1 MLPAAPC
8 CPGIRAPW
16 GPPVLLGLICFSHSG
31 QSAVPVLDAMTP
43 LVEAERDVK
52 WEARLVWQV
61 LPFKKEGAVAG
72 EGSCD
77 GLISAALI
85 GAMRWVVIT
94 WAGENPQLP
103 RAFFQFLSLL
113 TSQP

>member
-1 MLPAAPC
+1 M
-8 CPGIRAPW
+8 
-16 GPPVLLGLICFSHSG
+16 LLGLICFSHSG

-52 WEARLVWQV
+52 WEAHLVWQV

-85 GAMRWVVIT
+85 GAMRW
-94 WAGENPQLP
+94 
-103 RAFFQFLSLL
+103 LSPGLVRTPSCQGPFSSSSPSCPPSL
-113 TSQP
+113 RDLI